1 MDGLQER
8 QIKLELD
15 NLITYMLS
23 LNRCNGIRI
32 MAITRDFKETIIER
46 AKNDPKFRRSMLLRG
61 IALLIAGNKEDVQT
75 GKSFI
80 RDYINATIG
89 FPTLAKVTSIPKES
103 LMRMLSPSGNP
114 SLNNLNQV
122 THTLLEAEGVKEPDG
137 LRVSV
142 QG

>member
-1 MDGLQER
+1 
-8 QIKLELD
+8 
-15 NLITYMLS
+15 
-23 LNRCNGIRI
+23 
-32 MAITRDFKETIIER
+32 MALTRDFKETIAER
-46 AKNDPKFRRSMLLRG
+46 AKRDKKFRRGMLTRG
-61 IALLIAGNKEDVQT
+61 LVLLIAGSTEDVQV

-89 FPTLAKVTSIPKES
+89 FAALATRTGIPKES

-122 THTLLEAEGVKEPDG
+122 THSLLEAEGLKDTDN
-137 LRVSV
+137 LRLSV

>member
-1 MDGLQER
+1 
-8 QIKLELD
+8 
-15 NLITYMLS
+15 
-23 LNRCNGIRI
+23 
-32 MAITRDFKETIIER
+32 MALTRDFKETIVER
-46 AKNDPKFRRSMLLRG
+46 AKRDKKFRRGMLMRG
-61 IALLIAGNKEDVQT
+61 IALLVAGNTEDVQV

-89 FPTLAKVTSIPKES
+89 FTALSKKTHISKES

-122 THTLLEAEGVKEPDG
+122 THALLVSEGVKEADS
-137 LRVSV
+137 LKVSV